1 MTQPR
6 HAQTVKRRPS
16 KQMRVMYRAIFC
28 VFMAAII
35 VRIIMVGLEALGART
50 GLPGGEIFIPLYI
63 IVAPVFGW
71 QLRGWQE
78 PPKKRRK
85 ESRQCTVTTVKGVER
100 PLTRESAAPV
110 RAQSRTSAW

>member
-6 HAQTVKRRPS
+6 HAQAVKRRPS

-35 VRIIMVGLEALGART
+35 LRIIMVGLEALGART

-85 ESRQCTVTTVKGVER
+85 ESRQ
-100 PLTRESAAPV
+100 
-110 RAQSRTSAW
+110 